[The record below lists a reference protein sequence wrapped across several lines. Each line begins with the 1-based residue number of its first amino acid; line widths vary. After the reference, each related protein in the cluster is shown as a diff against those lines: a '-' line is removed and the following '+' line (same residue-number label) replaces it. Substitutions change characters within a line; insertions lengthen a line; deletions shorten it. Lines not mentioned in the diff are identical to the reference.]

1 MLIGPWDITA
11 VVLAAFG
18 FAAVCQAAGASLF
31 AVLWRGQVGGS
42 EQRVRR
48 LGVLT
53 ACLGIGAVAL
63 RTVLEPAHL
72 SGTAAGVTNPSLQMM
87 VLTSEI
93 GAAAGLRLAGFV
105 LIAAGLGRNR
115 RGGDLAAIIG
125 ATVCCLSY
133 TLTGHTAAS
142 PARPLL
148 LPLLTAHLLLA
159 SFWFGALVPLRIV
172 LRRESTAIAGAA
184 LADYSRLAVWL
195 VPAIALAGGLMLCG
209 LADPLAAVPASGWGR
224 LALLKLALF
233 TALMGFAALNKQCLV
248 PRLAA
253 GDASAARAL
262 RTSIACEIALI
273 LLVFAATAVMTGFFA
288 PPGAETA
295 G

>member
-11 VVLAAFG
+11 VALAAFS
-18 FAAVCQAAGASLF
+18 FAAVCQSAGASLF
-31 AVLWRGQVGGS
+31 AVLWHDRMGAS
-42 EQRVRR
+42 ERSVRR
-48 LGVLT
+48 LAGRT
-53 ACLGIGAVAL
+53 ACLGIGIVAL

-72 SGTAAGVTNPSLQMM
+72 AGDAAGIADPSLQIM

-93 GAAAGLRLAGFV
+93 GVAALLRVAGLI
-105 LIAAGLGRNR
+105 LIATGLGRNR
-115 RGGDLAAIIG
+115 RGGDVAAIIG

-133 TLTGHTAAS
+133 ALTGHTAAS
-142 PARPLL
+142 PARALL

-159 SFWFGALVPLRIV
+159 AFWFGALVPLRMV
-172 LRRESTAIAGAA
+172 LRHETTDIAGAV

-195 VPAIALAGGLMLCG
+195 VPAIALAGGTMLCV

-224 LALLKLALF
+224 LTLLKLAVF
-233 TALMGFAALNKQCLV
+233 TALMGFAALNKQRLV

-253 GDASAARAL
+253 GDASAVRAL
-262 RTSIACEIALI
+262 RTSIACEIGLI
-273 LLVFAATAVMTGFFA
+273 LLVFATTAVITGFFA
-288 PPGAETA
+288 PPGAEAA